1 VENPALSLHPR
12 ILVAGVG
19 NIFLGDD
26 AFGVEVARR
35 LAGRPQREGV
45 CTADFGIRGLDLA
58 YTLLEDFAAVV
69 IIDAMPRGNAPGTL
83 YVLEPELDSTG
94 AEFPSPA
101 LAGHSLDPIR
111 VLNLVEALGG
121 RLPKLFV
128 VGCEPRP
135 VDESADFAT
144 EMSPAV
150 RDAIDE
156 AVPLVESL
164 VQRILQEIS
173 KVQSA
178 SPAA

>member
-1 VENPALSLHPR
+1 VENSALSLHPR
-12 ILVAGVG
+12 ILLAGVG

-35 LAGRPQREGV
+35 LAGRPQPEGV

-69 IIDAMPRGNAPGTL
+69 IIDAMPRGHTPGTL

-94 AEFPSPA
+94 ASFSSPA
-101 LAGHSLDPIR
+101 LAGHNLDPVR

-121 RLPKLFV
+121 RLPKVFV
-128 VGCEPRP
+128 VGCEPSP
-135 VDESADFAT
+135 ADESADFAT

-164 VQRILQEIS
+164 VQRILQERS